1 MRKWAFTLGLVLSL
15 NANADSCPDGVVK
28 CGTTDDGFTWTISN
42 IKDENN
48 NDVILPSGK
57 IAQELSIQGT
67 GDMKDYTRNGEGIAP
82 WKNPDHP
89 GGMANSAPTITSIVI
104 GDGITSIGVRAFED
118 MGSVRNISLPEGLK
132 KIGAEAFLGCP
143 ISEIHLPDSLEEL
156 KDYAFYGA
164 KISNIEL
171 PESLEKIGRYSFG
184 DTNHLLNITIP
195 ENTTISPWAFEREN
209 GIVFIQNVYCSETNE
224 SCQALK
230 NRESMNGRVQFYESN
245 GNGYFYNNKWYA
257 NVHDIGTPNYIKKRI
272 YTIDEANRVS
282 SKINRFSIRYR

>member
-132 KIGAEAFLGCP
+132 KIGIEAFNGCP

-164 KISNIEL
+164 RISNIEL
-171 PESLEKIGRYSFG
+171 PENLEKIGKFSFG

-195 ENTTISPWAFEREN
+195 ENTTISPLAFIKEGGE
-209 GIVFIQNVYCSETNE
+209 VFIQNVYCSETNE

-230 NRESMNGRVQFYESN
+230 NRESMNGRVQFYES
-245 GNGYFYNNKWYA
+245 GGGVYFSGNKWYA

>member
-1 MRKWAFTLGLVLSL
+1 MRKWAVTLGLVLSL
-15 NANADSCPDGVVK
+15 NANADSCPDGVER
-28 CGTTDDGFTWTISN
+28 CGTTEDGFTWTISN

-48 NDVILPSGK
+48 NDVLLPNGQV
-57 IAQELSIQGT
+57 AQELNIQGT
-67 GDMKDYTRNGEGIAP
+67 GDMQDYTRKGEGIAP

>member
-1 MRKWAFTLGLVLSL
+1 MKKAIFIFSICFIF
-15 NANADSCPDGVVK
+15 NAYADECAEDVVR
-28 CGTTDDGFTWTISN
+28 CGTTKDGFTWTISN

-89 GGMANSAPTITSIVI
+89 GGKENSAPTITSIVI
-104 GDGITSIGVRAFED
+104 GEGITSIGVRAFED
-118 MGSVRNISLPEGLK
+118 MKSVTNITLPEGLK
-132 KIGAEAFLGCP
+132 KIGTEAFLGCP

-156 KDYAFYGA
+156 KNYAFYGA
-164 KISNIEL
+164 RISNIEL
-171 PESLEKIGRYSFG
+171 PESLEKIGSFSFG
-184 DTNHLLNITIP
+184 ETNHLLNITIP
-195 ENTTISPWAFEREN
+195 ENTTISPSAFIKEGGE
-209 GIVFIQNVYCSETNE
+209 VFIQNVYCSGANE

-272 YTIDEANRVS
+272 YTIDEANKVAGDKNRV
-282 SKINRFSIRYR
+282 SIRYR

>member
-1 MRKWAFTLGLVLSL
+1 MKKWAFILGLVLSL
-15 NANADSCPDGVVK
+15 NANADSCPDGVER

-48 NDVILPSGK
+48 NDVILQSGE
-57 IAQELSIQGT
+57 IAQELNIQGT
-67 GDMKDYTRNGEGIAP
+67 GDMQDYTRKGEGIAP
-82 WKNPDHP
+82 WKNSDHP

-104 GDGITSIGVRAFED
+104 GDGITSIGLRAFED

-164 KISNIEL
+164 QISNIEL
-171 PESLEKIGRYSFG
+171 PENLEKIGKFSFG

-195 ENTTISPWAFEREN
+195 ENTTISPLAFIKEGGE
-209 GIVFIQNVYCSETNE
+209 VFIQNVYCSETNE

-272 YTIDEANRVS
+272 YTIDEAQKVTGAKNRVS
-282 SKINRFSIRYR
+282 ISYR